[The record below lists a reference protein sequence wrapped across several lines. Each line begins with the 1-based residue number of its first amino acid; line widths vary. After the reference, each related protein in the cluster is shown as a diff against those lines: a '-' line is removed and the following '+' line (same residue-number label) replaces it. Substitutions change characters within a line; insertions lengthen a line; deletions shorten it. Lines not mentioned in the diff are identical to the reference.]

1 MTSLYAKDVNVLN
14 KEVFN
19 LIKLLPGIVVL
30 LNKDKEIIYFSTD
43 AALHALIRDG
53 NLSVD
58 ELVKFVH
65 SLKSDFFQ
73 ANTQIN
79 HQSPNS
85 ATSQKLEVDA
95 LQIDNHHILLLLS
108 DLTSSLRIE
117 QIRRDFI
124 ANISHELKTPVSAL
138 ELLSEAIKE
147 SGDDIE
153 SIKKFAEKIPKETR
167 RLANFIQDIIDL
179 TKIQTDN
186 PLEKAE
192 EISVASIIDEAIEVV
207 ESIADKNEV
216 EIEVINHNPELLVSG
231 DKKQLVTALKN
242 LLLNAIYHTGN
253 DKKVFINV
261 EKTTYFVEINVK
273 DSGDGI
279 SPEDQLRIFERF
291 YRVDTARSRQDGGS
305 GIGLSLVKHISL
317 NHGGRAMV
325 ESKLG
330 FGATFTIQLPL
341 KENI

>member
-147 SGDDIE
+147 
-153 SIKKFAEKIPKETR
+153 
-167 RLANFIQDIIDL
+167 
-179 TKIQTDN
+179 
-186 PLEKAE
+186 
-192 EISVASIIDEAIEVV
+192 
-207 ESIADKNEV
+207 
-216 EIEVINHNPELLVSG
+216 
-231 DKKQLVTALKN
+231 
-242 LLLNAIYHTGN
+242 
-253 DKKVFINV
+253 
-261 EKTTYFVEINVK
+261 
-273 DSGDGI
+273 
-279 SPEDQLRIFERF
+279 
-291 YRVDTARSRQDGGS
+291 
-305 GIGLSLVKHISL
+305 
-317 NHGGRAMV
+317 
-325 ESKLG
+325 
-330 FGATFTIQLPL
+330 
-341 KENI
+341 

>member
-1 MTSLYAKDVNVLN
+1 MTLPYSGNPISMSQVNVELGYASNATISLN
-14 KEVFN
+14 DTDVRALAGKASGT
-19 LIKLLPGIVVL
+19 IS
-30 LNKDKEIIYFSTD
+30 LNDFHGKSS
-43 AALHALIRDG
+43 G
-53 NLSVD
+53 NP
-58 ELVKFVH
+58 
-65 SLKSDFFQ
+65 DFFQ
-73 ANTQIN
+73 FVY
-79 HQSPNS
+79 
-85 ATSQKLEVDA
+85 TSDAMLETNN
-95 LQIDNHHILLLLS
+95 I
-108 DLTSSLRIE
+108 RI
-117 QIRRDFI
+117 F
-124 ANISHELKTPVSAL
+124 K
-138 ELLSEAIKE
+138 
-147 SGDDIE
+147 
-153 SIKKFAEKIPKETR
+153 
-167 RLANFIQDIIDL
+167 
-179 TKIQTDN
+179 
-186 PLEKAE
+186 
-192 EISVASIIDEAIEVV
+192 
-207 ESIADKNEV
+207 SIADKNEV